1 MTTKADFSE
10 QEWDLIREAPVVAG
24 TVVITADR
32 GGMTRETF
40 AMAKAYAEAR
50 TQHGNS
56 ELLDEI
62 VSARPERDHT
72 RHHSFDELKE
82 HALQTIRD
90 AVALLEGK
98 ASPDEVEDYRRF
110 IGSLMDRV
118 ARRHEEHGTAIS
130 AKEQAAIDEI
140 TAALGDRVPDDAR
153 QLQTRW
159 DSVINARV
167 ALQTLALGALCV
179 ALAAA

>member
-10 QEWDLIREAPVVAG
+10 QEWDLVRQAPVDAG
-24 TVVITADR
+24 MVVITADQ

-50 TQHGNS
+50 AQHGNS

-72 RHHSFDELKE
+72 RYHSFGELKE
-82 HALQTIRD
+82 HALQTVRD

-98 ASPDEVEDYRRF
+98 ATAEEVDDYRRF
-110 IGSLMDRV
+110 IESLMDRV

-140 TAALGDRVPDDAR
+140 TAALGGGDA
-153 QLQTRW
+153 
-159 DSVINARV
+159 S
-167 ALQTLALGALCV
+167 G
-179 ALAAA
+179 

>member
-10 QEWDLIREAPVVAG
+10 QEWDLIRQAPVDAG
-24 TVVITADR
+24 MVVITADQ
-32 GGMTRETF
+32 GGMMRETF

-56 ELLDEI
+56 QLLDEL
-62 VSARPERDHT
+62 VSSRPERDHT
-72 RHHSFDELKE
+72 RYHSYDELKD
-82 HALQTIRD
+82 HALQVVRD

-98 ASPDEVEDYRRF
+98 ATADEVGDYRRF

-130 AKEQAAIDEI
+130 AKEQAAIDEVA
-140 TAALGDRVPDDAR
+140 AALGGGGDA
-153 QLQTRW
+153 
-159 DSVINARV
+159 S
-167 ALQTLALGALCV
+167 G
-179 ALAAA
+179 

>member
-10 QEWDLIREAPVVAG
+10 QEWDLIREAPVDAG
-24 TVVITADR
+24 MVVVTADR

-50 TQHGNS
+50 AQHGNS
-56 ELLDEI
+56 QLLDEL
-62 VSARPERDHT
+62 VTARPERDHT
-72 RHHSFDELKE
+72 RHHSFDELKA
-82 HALQTIRD
+82 HAVQRVRD

-118 ARRHEEHGTAIS
+118 ARHHEEHGTAIS
-130 AKEQAAIDEI
+130 EKEQAAIGEI
-140 TAALGDRVPDDAR
+140 TAALGARGDA
-153 QLQTRW
+153 
-159 DSVINARV
+159 S
-167 ALQTLALGALCV
+167 G
-179 ALAAA
+179 

>member
-10 QEWDLIREAPVVAG
+10 QEWDLIRQAPVDAG
-24 TVVITADR
+24 MVVITADQ

-50 TQHGNS
+50 AQHGNS

-72 RHHSFDELKE
+72 RYHSFGELKE
-82 HALQTIRD
+82 HDLQTVRD

-98 ASPDEVEDYRRF
+98 ASAEEVDGYRRFVVDLAEEVEDYRRF

-140 TAALGDRVPDDAR
+140 TAALGVGGDA
-153 QLQTRW
+153 
-159 DSVINARV
+159 S
-167 ALQTLALGALCV
+167 G
-179 ALAAA
+179 

>member
-1 MTTKADFSE
+1 MTTKAEFSE
-10 QEWDLIREAPVVAG
+10 QEWDLIREAPVDAG
-24 TVVITADR
+24 MVVVTADQ

-56 ELLDEI
+56 QLLDEL

-72 RHHSFDELKE
+72 RHHSFDELKA
-82 HALQTIRD
+82 HALQTVRD

-130 AKEQAAIDEI
+130 EKEQAAIGEI
-140 TAALGDRVPDDAR
+140 TAALGASGDASR
-153 QLQTRW
+153 
-159 DSVINARV
+159 
-167 ALQTLALGALCV
+167 
-179 ALAAA
+179 

>member
-10 QEWDLIREAPVVAG
+10 QEWDLIREAPVDAG
-24 TVVITADR
+24 MVVVTADQ
-32 GGMTRETF
+32 GGMMRETL
-40 AMAKAYAEAR
+40 AMGKAYAEAR
-50 TQHGNS
+50 AQHGNS
-56 ELLDEI
+56 ELLDEL

-72 RHHSFDELKE
+72 HHHSVDELKA
-82 HALQTIRD
+82 HAVQTVRD
-90 AVALLEGK
+90 AVALLESK

-140 TAALGDRVPDDAR
+140 TAALGAGDDA
-153 QLQTRW
+153 
-159 DSVINARV
+159 S
-167 ALQTLALGALCV
+167 G
-179 ALAAA
+179 

>member
-10 QEWDLIREAPVVAG
+10 QEWDLIRQAPVDAG
-24 TVVITADR
+24 MVVITADQ

-56 ELLDEI
+56 QLLDEI

-72 RHHSFDELKE
+72 RYHSFGELKE
-82 HALQTIRD
+82 HALQTVRD

-98 ASPDEVEDYRRF
+98 ASAEEVEDYRRF

-140 TAALGDRVPDDAR
+140 TAALGAGGDA
-153 QLQTRW
+153 
-159 DSVINARV
+159 S
-167 ALQTLALGALCV
+167 G
-179 ALAAA
+179 

>member
-10 QEWDLIREAPVVAG
+10 QEWDLIREAPADAGMVVMAS
-24 TVVITADR
+24 DK
-32 GGMTRETF
+32 GGMTRETI

-56 ELLDEI
+56 QLLDEL

-72 RHHSFDELKE
+72 RYHSFDELQE
-82 HALQTIRD
+82 HAVQIVRD
-90 AVALLEGK
+90 AVALLEAK
-98 ASPDEVEDYRRF
+98 ASADEVEDYRRF

-130 AKEQAAIDEI
+130 EKEQAAIGEM
-140 TAALGDRVPDDAR
+140 TAALGAR
-153 QLQTRW
+153 P
-159 DSVINARV
+159 S
-167 ALQTLALGALCV
+167 
-179 ALAAA
+179 